1 MLINSFMAD
10 SSKPKSGGGCLGRL
24 LVLFLLAAGG
34 GLLTALFFISRPQD
48 LTDIGGYGTAPN
60 AGQARDMKVVLK
72 NSIDRGY
79 PVTLTETEINHWLGR
94 TLAAKQ
100 GGLLAKQVS
109 LERVWVRLLDG
120 YAEVIIERRIMNRPF
135 TLSMFLR
142 IEQLEGPGGVKG
154 SIQLDGGPYHVN
166 LPRPPRGG
174 RFGQLV
180 VPQGFLHLVMPAY
193 RKLGALFLEEKELG
207 FDEMARIRIEKG
219 RLVLDPREPSMDP
232 LGLPQTF

>member
-1 MLINSFMAD
+1 MAD
-10 SSKPKSGGGCLGRL
+10 SSQPKSGGGCLGRL

-34 GLLTALFFISRPQD
+34 GLLTALFFIARPQD
-48 LTDIGGYGTAPN
+48 LSDIGGYGADPR

-79 PVTLTETEINHWLGR
+79 PVTLTESEINHWLGR
-94 TLAAKQ
+94 TLSAKQ

-120 YAEVIIERRIMNRPF
+120 YAEVIMERKVMGRPF

-142 IEQLEGPGGVKG
+142 VEQLEGSEGVKG

-166 LPRPPRGG
+166 LPKPPRGG

-193 RKLGALFLEEKELG
+193 RKLGVLFLEEKELG

-219 RLVLDPREPSMDP
+219 RLVLDPREPSIDP